1 MIFFSTW
8 NLLFFV
14 AGLGFNSQ
22 ITLCLLNCLP
32 GVYGVSAMLI
42 NVRVGLGFARGA
54 GGSAGIST
62 RSGFPGRGGYV
73 STIVFSTRRLS
84 DEHEAWREQG
94 EPLPKRTTSMVMT
107 VPS

>member
-1 MIFFSTW
+1 MISTW
-8 NLLFFV
+8 NLLFFI

-32 GVYGVSAMLI
+32 AVYGVSAMLI

-54 GGSAGIST
+54 GGSADMST
-62 RSGFPGRGGYV
+62 RSGFPARGRV
-73 STIVFSTRRLS
+73 STIVFSTQYLS
-84 DEHEAWREQG
+84 DGHETWMEQG
-94 EPLPKRTTSMVMT
+94 ESPKGTTSIVMT